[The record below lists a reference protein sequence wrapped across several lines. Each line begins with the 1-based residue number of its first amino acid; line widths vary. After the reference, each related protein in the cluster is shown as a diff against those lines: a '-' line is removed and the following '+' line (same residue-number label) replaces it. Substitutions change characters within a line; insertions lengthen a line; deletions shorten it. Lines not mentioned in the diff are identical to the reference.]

1 MFAQFGGKIAQKIT
15 MFCKTPACF
24 TPGENP
30 NQCQGWEM
38 LKPPQFGKLEM
49 FPRGFSKSVKLW
61 AQLESLVT
69 AGSQISIWALPD
81 ETKIP

>member
-1 MFAQFGGKIAQKIT
+1 
-15 MFCKTPACF
+15 
-24 TPGENP
+24 
-30 NQCQGWEM
+30 M